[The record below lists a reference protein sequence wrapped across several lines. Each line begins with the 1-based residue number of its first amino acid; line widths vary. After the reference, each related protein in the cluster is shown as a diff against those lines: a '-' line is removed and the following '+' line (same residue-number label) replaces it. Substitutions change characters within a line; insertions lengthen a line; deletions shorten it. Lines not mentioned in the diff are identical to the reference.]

1 MEIDRFKRK
10 FYKMLKG
17 RKILFI
23 GPKFFGYEI
32 EITKTLIS
40 LGAKVDFYDERPKN
54 SFLVRV
60 FIRLNFKFLIND
72 LIEKYYNLMFDEV
85 KNNRYDYIFV
95 VSPETLNF
103 EKIKRLKSLQP
114 HSKFILYMWDSF
126 KNKNSFN
133 IINLFHDVV
142 TFDNRD
148 AKEYKLR
155 FLPLFYIK
163 DYENIQKLDSYKYDL
178 CFTATAHSDRYSIA
192 TSIKKQLIKKGFS
205 MFTYF
210 YLPSKIMYWIR
221 KLFIKKYKYGNITDF
236 SFSSLTQLQIIEII
250 ENSKVVL
257 DINHPFQ
264 YGLTS
269 RCIEALGAKRKLV
282 TTNSNIVEYDFF
294 NPNNIFVIDR
304 NKPIINISFF
314 ETEYTLLPKSI
325 YEKYSLE
332 NWLIAIFNN

>member
-17 RKILFI
+17 KNILFI

-32 EITKTLIS
+32 EIKKTLIN

-60 FIRLNFKFLIND
+60 FIRVNFKFLIND
-72 LIEKYYNLMFDEV
+72 LIEKYYDTLFDEV
-85 KNNRYDYIFV
+85 KNIRYDYIFV

-103 EKIKRLKSLQP
+103 EKINRLKNLQP
-114 HSKFILYMWDSF
+114 NSKFILYMWDSF
-126 KNKNSFN
+126 KNKNSLN
-133 IINLFHDVV
+133 IISLFHDVV
-142 TFDNRD
+142 TFDDSD

-163 DYENIQKLDSYKYDL
+163 EYENIQKLDTYKYDL
-178 CFTATAHSDRYSIA
+178 CFTATAHSDRYFIA
-192 TSIKKQLIKKGFS
+192 TSIKNQLLNKGFL

-221 KLFIKKYKYGNITDF
+221 KFFIKKYKYGNIADF
-236 SFSSLTQLQIIEII
+236 SFSSLTQLQIIGII

-257 DINHPFQ
+257 DINHPLQ

-269 RCIEALGAKRKLV
+269 RCIEALGAQRKLV
-282 TTNSNIVEYDFF
+282 TTNSNIVNYDFYD
-294 NPNNIFVIDR
+294 PNNIYVIDR
-304 NKPIINISFF
+304 NKPKINSSFF
-314 ETEYTLLPKSI
+314 ETEYKLLSNSI
-325 YEKYSLE
+325 YQKYSLE